1 MEERGCCTIV
11 QHRAF
16 VELLVAQ
23 QPRCGILAAVVAATL
38 HEEIRI
44 LVTPAV
50 TPVPKPGSVVA
61 EELVLLYNTPEVRWL
76 EDACGFHSSKHL
88 EPFNKSPRKG
98 GVGSSEDV
106 YKDRDECHVG
116 IGFM

>member
-38 HEEIRI
+38 HEGIRI
-44 LVTPAV
+44 LVTLPLLQCRSLVVWLLKSWSFSTVRLKSDGLKTLVISIVPSTWNPSINRLGRVVSGHRRTYTRAV
-50 TPVPKPGSVVA
+50 MSAT
-61 EELVLLYNTPEVRWL
+61 
-76 EDACGFHSSKHL
+76 
-88 EPFNKSPRKG
+88 
-98 GVGSSEDV
+98 
-106 YKDRDECHVG
+106 
-116 IGFM
+116 